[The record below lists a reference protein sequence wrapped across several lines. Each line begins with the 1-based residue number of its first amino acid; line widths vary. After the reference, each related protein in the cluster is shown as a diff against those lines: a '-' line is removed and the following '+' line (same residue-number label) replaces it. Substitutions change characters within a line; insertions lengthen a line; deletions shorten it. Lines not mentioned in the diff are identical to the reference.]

1 MGFRLNRLDEPVF
14 MVGSKPMLT
23 ELAFIIDWR
32 VVMHILSVT
41 PLTFV
46 FILLLPQPSGM
57 EFCLVFSSL
66 C

>member
-32 VVMHILSVT
+32 VVSCFHGTSETSECQAAVARLQSIEKRLNKN
-41 PLTFV
+41 
-46 FILLLPQPSGM
+46 
-57 EFCLVFSSL
+57 
-66 C
+66 